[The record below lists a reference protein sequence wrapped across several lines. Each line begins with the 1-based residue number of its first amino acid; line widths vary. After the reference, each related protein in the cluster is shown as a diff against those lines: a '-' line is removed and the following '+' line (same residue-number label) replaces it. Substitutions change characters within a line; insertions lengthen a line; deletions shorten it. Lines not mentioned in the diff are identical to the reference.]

1 MQTMQTDLARFL
13 VEGTREVFRT
23 MMSMNLEPEARI
35 DDAMVRRDYSVTA
48 MVGFGGQFTG
58 LLSVSCSE
66 RMACKMTEAMLGMPV
81 SEVGPE
87 VTDALGEVSNMVGGN
102 IVVKMAARGRIE
114 LSLPTV
120 IVGRDYRY
128 FVATR
133 EPIIRI
139 HFRGQPEGVLLALA
153 LDTKA

>member
-1 MQTMQTDLARFL
+1 MHTMQAELVKFL
-13 VEGTREVFRT
+13 VEATGEVFRT
-23 MMSMNLEPEARI
+23 MISMDLKPAAHVDEAV
-35 DDAMVRRDYSVTA
+35 VRRDYAVTA

-58 LLSVSCSE
+58 LLTVSCSE
-66 RMACKMTEAMLGMPV
+66 RMACRITEAMIGVPVPELGPD
-81 SEVGPE
+81 

-102 IVVKMAARGRIE
+102 IVVKMAGRGNID

-139 HFRGQPEGVLLALA
+139 HFQGPGEGVLVGLA
-153 LDTKA
+153 LDSKS